1 MEKYCLKHWSWLNSV
16 TTIMDGQSIT
26 MKIFYKVIM
35 HKTLR
40 PARIWKKYWSKISI
54 ILWCQI
60 VFIFYHFSCFV
71 FKFATLWTEKV
82 TTLHSKIKRKHVG
95 PMQIWFYFS
104 KAIYYSINHQR
115 QTFCILTK
123 LLSWKPKRCVSYL
136 HLLYWQIVYLVS
148 SQLERIDIISPNFN
162 MISK

>member
-1 MEKYCLKHWSWLNSV
+1 MLLYICHGLCKNIYVDTAINQLLYIGKFLLKTFFSWVNSV
-16 TTIMDGQSIT
+16 TPIMDG
-26 MKIFYKVIM
+26 KVSPWKYFKFIM
-35 HKTLR
+35 RKTLR
-40 PARIWKKYWSKISI
+40 AARIWQKYWSKISI

-115 QTFCILTK
+115 QTF
-123 LLSWKPKRCVSYL
+123 L
-136 HLLYWQIVYLVS
+136 HS
-148 SQLERIDIISPNFN
+148 NKTFELET
-162 MISK
+162 

>member
-26 MKIFYKVIM
+26 MKISCKVIM
-35 HKTLR
+35 QKTLR
-40 PARIWKKYWSKISI
+40 SSRIWQRYWSKISI

-60 VFIFYHFSCFV
+60 VFIFYHFSRFM
-71 FKFATLWTEKV
+71 FKFATLWAEKV
-82 TTLHSKIKRKHVG
+82 TTLRSKIKRTHDG

-123 LLSWKPKRCVSYL
+123 LLSSKPKGRFSYL

-148 SQLERIDIISPNFN
+148 SQLERIDTT
-162 MISK
+162 